1 MAKFTVMSELQI
13 YISLLFMMSFS
24 ATILGYAI
32 YLEYKHSQHVNYI
45 KDVIS
50 LQDDEMQSLLQE
62 KEKPKSDKSFIS
74 RLDSIM
80 IRAVLIFQLMFLF
93 LFLYSFFLSLVLFL
107 LSF

>member
-1 MAKFTVMSELQI
+1 MAEFTVMSELQI

-62 KEKPKSDKSFIS
+62 KEKPKSDKSFIYK
-74 RLDSIM
+74 LDSIM
-80 IRAVLIFQLMFLF
+80 VRAGFNFPPFVFILF
-93 LFLYSFFLSLVLFL
+93 L
-107 LSF
+107 